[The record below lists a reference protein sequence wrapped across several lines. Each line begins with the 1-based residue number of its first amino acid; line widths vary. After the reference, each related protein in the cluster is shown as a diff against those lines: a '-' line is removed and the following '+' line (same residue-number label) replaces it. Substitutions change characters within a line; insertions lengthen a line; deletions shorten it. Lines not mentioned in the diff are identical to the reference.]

1 MLGAL
6 MPDDAIISNESVSFG
21 RDFYKQTHAAA
32 PHDWLNLA
40 GGAIGDGLPVATGAA
55 IASGAKRRVISLQA
69 DGSAMYSLQALWT
82 QAREKLPCT
91 TILLNNRKYNILI
104 GEYRNVGARPGTTA
118 MSIDR
123 ERWRRSLSRA
133 PYLSEPAVA
142 NRWLDAAMYLCLQRW
157 PVLDN
162 RSLPQVDLSV
172 VSLIVLLRLRCD
184 RRSAD
189 PAPARQAPT
198 PALCWPV
205 SNTSRKQARLSRALS
220 R

>member
-1 MLGAL
+1 MGARQIGLTRRYPGPRPKLVGGAPTQDGFSQMLGAL

-69 DGSAMYSLQALWT
+69 DGFAMYSLQALWT

-118 MSIDR
+118 MSMLDLSNPLRAVRAIPDR
-123 ERWRRSLSRA
+123 LDLVRLPPVYVCSGTERGIEASGRLCTHSLIHN
-133 PYLSEPAVA
+133 PVA
-142 NRWLDAAMYLCLQRW
+142 NK
-157 PVLDN
+157 
-162 RSLPQVDLSV
+162 
-172 VSLIVLLRLRCD
+172 VS
-184 RRSAD
+184 
-189 PAPARQAPT
+189 
-198 PALCWPV
+198 
-205 SNTSRKQARLSRALS
+205 
-220 R
+220 